1 VAGRRQA
8 LVDIPELLVE
18 RPRLVGRLAAEP
30 ALPLEVDAEPFD
42 LGFEGREPRVV
53 VGSVHD
59 SSR

>member
-1 VAGRRQA
+1 VRG
-8 LVDIPELLVE
+8 LTT
-18 RPRLVGRLAAEP
+18 EP
-30 ALPLEVDAEPFD
+30 ALAVQVDTQPLD